1 MSGHDGLRAALLT
14 LADSW
19 TNAAKRMGE
28 RTFAGDPAMAI
39 ATVQALESCASS
51 LRAALAE
58 PVQPEGPTI
67 AKEREECRVT
77 PRPPRPDA

>member
-67 AKEREECRVT
+67 AKEREEC
-77 PRPPRPDA
+77 